1 MFLVNGVYYIG
12 ESKANYNNFRN
23 DVAFNREVERIDRL
37 INKIKQAININ
48 NIEYRNFV
56 IFAGKE
62 EDATQ
67 ILQDIRE
74 GRKKRVNY
82 IVVIEEKE
90 DSEYNIIMKIFEV

>member
-1 MFLVNGVYYIG
+1 MVNGVYYIG
-12 ESKANYNNFRN
+12 ESKASYNNFRN

-62 EDATQ
+62 DDATQ
-67 ILQDIRE
+67 ILKDIRE
-74 GRKKRVNY
+74 GRKQKVNY